1 MGPQRTRALELA
13 VLISVTPVG
22 TVVLT
27 AGSGPALVTHRIDLL
42 PILCRWVNQLVLCTV
57 QSDKVL
63 SSHRSRV

>member
-42 PILCRWVNQLVLCTV
+42 PILRRWVNQLVLRTV
-57 QSDKVL
+57 
-63 SSHRSRV
+63 